1 MGKDIKSLKNRIK
14 SINSTLHLTNAMG
27 LVASAKIRSATENMN
42 KSRQYKESLDET
54 VSLLTSAKECEKSAY
69 MQKKSEGKICYIVIA
84 GDRGLAG
91 GYNANITRLV
101 ATLPEAEIIP
111 IGKKVCERYG
121 KEILKAETFSYEDA
135 AKLAKELC
143 QGFKDGKYKEVSIV
157 STKYVSMMTQ
167 TPEVN
172 TVLPLKK
179 GEKINKGALIY
190 EPDELTVLEA
200 VIEEYISASLIKAV
214 RESFACEVVA
224 RRFAMDSAGK
234 NASEMIDN
242 LKLEYNRARQS
253 TITQEITEIVAGSDM

>member
-14 SINSTLHLTNAMG
+14 SINSTLHLTTAMG
-27 LVASAKIRSATENMN
+27 LVASAKIRSATDNMN
-42 KSRQYKESLDET
+42 KSRQYEESIGET

-69 MQKKSEGKICYIVIA
+69 MQNKDEGEICYIVVA

-101 ATLPEAEIIP
+101 GTLPDAKIIP

-121 KEILKAETFSYEDA
+121 KSILKAEGFSYEDA
-135 AKLAKELC
+135 SSLSKELC
-143 QGFKDGKYKEVSIV
+143 RGFKDGKYKEVSIV
-157 STKYVSMMTQ
+157 STEYVSMMTQ
-167 TPEVN
+167 TPGVR
-172 TVLPLKK
+172 TILPLEK
-179 GEKINKGALIY
+179 GEKSGKGGLVF
-190 EPDELTVLEA
+190 EPDELTVLES
-200 VIEEYISASLIKAV
+200 VIEEYVAARLIKAV

-234 NASEMIDN
+234 NAREMIDN

-253 TITQEITEIVAGSDM
+253 TITQEITEIVAGSDQ